1 MSYKIHI
8 QNASITKDIPPKTHF
23 KSWITA
29 TLKSHCDNAEMTIR
43 IVDEHEIA
51 QLNQQYRNKKGPTN
65 ILSFPY
71 KSADSTQNLLKGD
84 LVICGP
90 VVLQEAN
97 VQNKNIESHWAHLV
111 IHGTLHL
118 LGYDHISDDDAN
130 TMEMIE
136 IGILKLFG
144 FANPYQEQIN
154 EK

>member
-1 MSYKIHI
+1 
-8 QNASITKDIPPKTHF
+8 
-23 KSWITA
+23 
-29 TLKSHCDNAEMTIR
+29 MTIR
-43 IVDEHEIA
+43 IVDEDEIA

-71 KSADSTQNLLKGD
+71 KSAASKHNLLQGD
-84 LVICGP
+84 LVIRGP

-97 VQNKNIESHWAHLV
+97 IQNKTAESHWAHLV

-118 LGYDHISDDDAN
+118 LGYDHISEDDAN
-130 TMEMIE
+130 TMENIE